1 MPLGLM
7 PGMPYEEQE
16 TTLLPGDRL
25 LFYSDGLVEAHNPRH
40 EMFGFPRLM
49 ALLGKPAQEP
59 SPILFLLQELATF
72 TGPDWEQEDDLTLVV
87 LQRAADASRDE
98 GRVVADDTRHTAELL
113 MILKSS
119 TDHGEE

>member
-7 PGMPYEEQE
+7 PGMQYEEEE

-25 LFYSDGLVEAHNPRH
+25 LFYSDGLVEAHNPRR

-49 ALLGKPAQEP
+49 ALLSKPTEEP
-59 SPILFLLQELATF
+59 SPIPFLLQELATF

-87 LQRAADASRDE
+87 LQRAATTAGDAGGVTGAETRQT
-98 GRVVADDTRHTAELL
+98 ADLLLVPDHSAE
-113 MILKSS
+113 SG
-119 TDHGEE
+119 T